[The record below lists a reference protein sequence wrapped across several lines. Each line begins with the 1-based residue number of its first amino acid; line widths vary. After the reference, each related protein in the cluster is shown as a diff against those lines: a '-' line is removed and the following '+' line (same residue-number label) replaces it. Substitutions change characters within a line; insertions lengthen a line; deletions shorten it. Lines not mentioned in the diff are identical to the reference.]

1 MNNSTMRIL
10 ILVGVV
16 AVAIAVFVM
25 RPATQ
30 DNDVPT
36 DHASG
41 ENLPRLVDLGADKC
55 ANCQKMVAILEG
67 MREEQAAYFSVQFID
82 VWKNPE
88 AAAPYAVK
96 LIPTQIFLS
105 ADGKELFRH
114 EGFFSRDD
122 ILNKWNELG
131 VTTGSM

>member
-36 DHASG
+36 DQASG